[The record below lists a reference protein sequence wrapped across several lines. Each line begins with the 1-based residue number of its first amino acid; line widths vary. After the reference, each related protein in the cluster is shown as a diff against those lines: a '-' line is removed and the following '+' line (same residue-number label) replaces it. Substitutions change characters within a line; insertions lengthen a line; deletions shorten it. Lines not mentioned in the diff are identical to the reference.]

1 MDDFQTAQKCAENYP
16 ELLHPVQ
23 GNDKIFILNHI
34 LQVMNHHA
42 FKMQLKNANDTE
54 NVECVQYFK
63 HIYVF
68 EVLYT
73 FNNYS

>member
-34 LQVMNHHA
+34 LQVMNHHG
-42 FKMQLKNANDTE
+42 FKM
-54 NVECVQYFK
+54 
-63 HIYVF
+63 
-68 EVLYT
+68 
-73 FNNYS
+73 